1 MKVLTT
7 MVLTL
12 ALLLTMADPAYAQIS
27 RSTVHELD
35 ATELMS
41 LFVAGAGRG
50 ARAPQEYQIASSE
63 LNRRIR
69 SGSAE
74 ERRDLEA
81 AIIPLLEAIEPVPVQ
96 ENPEISGL
104 LLTSFRLAE
113 YRPNLGN
120 RVLNI
125 ATEWFEDPEDPRLS
139 MFLLTMNKAPEELH
153 PALINRVAALI
164 QRSDL
169 QGWQMQVAV
178 SALVGFEEPGVQRL
192 RALESS
198 GSVPEE
204 TARWI
209 RFVLSR
215 KGG

>member
-1 MKVLTT
+1 MKMLTTAVLTFG
-7 MVLTL
+7 
-12 ALLLTMADPAYAQIS
+12 LLLVTAGLSSAQVT
-27 RSTVHELD
+27 RSNVQELD
-35 ATELMS
+35 ATELMDIY
-41 LFVAGAGRG
+41 VAGAGR
-50 ARAPQEYQIASSE
+50 AMTQQYQIAAME

-81 AIIPLLEAIEPVPVQ
+81 AIIPLLESTEPIPREQ
-96 ENPEISGL
+96 SPEF
-104 LLTSFRLAE
+104 TSLVSNALRLAAH
-113 YRPNLGN
+113 RPSLGN
-120 RVLNI
+120 QVLNI

-139 MFLLTMNKAPEELH
+139 RFLLAMDSAPDDLH
-153 PALINRVAALI
+153 PAMINRVAALI

-169 QGWQMQVAV
+169 RGWMMQVAV
-178 SALVGFEEPGVQRL
+178 SVLVGFEEPGVQRL

-215 KGG
+215 RGS